1 MHYTELTLLKEI
13 EQKHNVEV
21 LYCSEVGSKLFG
33 TNHSES
39 DSDHRFIYKNS
50 LEDILLG
57 TDRDS
62 IKIGEQTNIK
72 NTKDDVDF
80 DGWSVQHWFNL
91 LKRGETNSLNLL
103 FSMFKNDS
111 ILYQNEVFTSVI
123 RDNYTKLLT
132 KKTKSFQGYAL
143 SQAKRFG
150 IKGVKYTELTRFKEF
165 IMSFSTSKNDDTRV
179 QEILESIKEEL
190 KVNNYKYIKVI
201 MAPGPTGSG
210 EANMDIEYISILDK
224 WLSSYI
230 KISTFQNKLSEMHGG
245 YGNRTKSIANTESK
259 TDFKALSHAA
269 MISEIC
275 IELLTT
281 NFIKFP
287 IDNAKHI
294 LDIKYGNINVQD
306 IVQEVEDNLETID
319 ELIKTTTLP
328 ESVNTDFMNKV
339 VLELYK

>member
-1 MHYTELTLLKEI
+1 MRKEITQLKEI

-33 TNHSES
+33 TNHAES
-39 DSDHRFIYKNS
+39 DSDYRFIYKNS
-50 LEDILLG
+50 LEDTLLG
-57 TDRDS
+57 TDTDS
-62 IKIGEQTNIK
+62 LKINEQTNTK

-91 LKRGETNSLNLL
+91 LRRGETNALNIL
-103 FSMFKNDS
+103 FSFFKDDS
-111 ILYQNEVFTSVI
+111 ILYQNEEFAAVI

-132 KKTKSFQGYAL
+132 KNTKSFQGYAL

-150 IKGVKYTELTRFKEF
+150 IKGAKYAELTKFKEY
-165 IMSFSTSKNDDTRV
+165 IMSFPTSKNDDTRV
-179 QEILESIKEEL
+179 QEIMESIKEEL
-190 KVNNYKYIKVI
+190 KLNDYKYIKVI
-201 MAPGPTGSG
+201 MAPGPVGSG
-210 EANMDIEYISILDK
+210 MAKTDIEYISILDK
-224 WLSSYI
+224 WLSSHI

-259 TDFKALSHAA
+259 TDFKALSHAT
-269 MISEIC
+269 MISETC

-287 IDNAKHI
+287 VDNAKHI
-294 LDIKYGNINVQD
+294 LDIKHGNVNVSD

-328 ESVNTDFMNKV
+328 ESVDTDFMNK
-339 VLELYK
+339 LILDLYK